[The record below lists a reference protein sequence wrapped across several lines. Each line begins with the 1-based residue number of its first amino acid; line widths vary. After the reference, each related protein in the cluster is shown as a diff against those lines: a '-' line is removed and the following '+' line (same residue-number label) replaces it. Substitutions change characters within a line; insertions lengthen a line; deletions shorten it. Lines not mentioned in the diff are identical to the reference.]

1 MSLRMRLS
9 LRNTLAFRLTLWYA
23 VIFTLSS
30 GIAFLLFYSLITFI
44 IRDRTDQELIGQARR
59 FATILST
66 KGAEEVTKDVV
77 IEAQAAGVRK
87 VFFRLLYPNGQTFSS
102 SNMAYWNDIP
112 VNVGAIKQLLLGTSY
127 VIETIVI
134 PDRKQRVRILY
145 TMLGPGIAIQVG
157 ESMESFSRFLD
168 IFKGIL
174 IFTLAF
180 LLLLAAGV
188 GWFMAKRA
196 VSGVEVI
203 TNTARKISAGVL
215 EERVPVKDTGD
226 EIDLLSRTFNE
237 MLDRIQSLVRE
248 VKEMSDNIAHDLK
261 GPITRIR
268 GAAEVTLTTSH
279 SMGEYEN
286 TTASIIEECDR
297 LLGMINTMLMISKTE
312 AGVDKPSLENVQI
325 SSLLEDTCELFLP
338 GAEDKGISLR
348 YSAPGAIHLN
358 GDVRM
363 IQRMLSNLLDNAIKY
378 THSGGKVDV
387 SLSDNGSGK
396 ILISVSDTGIGIS
409 PEELP
414 HIFDRFYRGDQ
425 SRSTAGIGLGLSLS
439 RAIARAHGGDIKAT
453 SIPGKGSSFT
463 ITLPMTNAKSL
474 EVEKLRS

>member
-145 TMLGPGIAIQVG
+145 AMLSPGIAIQVG
-157 ESMESFSRFLD
+157 ESMEGYSRFLD

-196 VSGVEVI
+196 VSGVEAI

-237 MLDRIQSLVRE
+237 MLDRIQALVRE
-248 VKEMSDNIAHDLK
+248 IKEMSDNIAHDLK
-261 GPITRIR
+261 SPITRIR
-268 GAAEVTLTTSH
+268 GTAEVTLTTSH
-279 SMGEYEN
+279 STEEYEIMA
-286 TTASIIEECDR
+286 ASIIEECDR
-297 LLGMINTMLMISKTE
+297 LLGTTAILQKNTRLWLQ
-312 AGVDKPSLENVQI
+312 VL
-325 SSLLEDTCELFLP
+325 
-338 GAEDKGISLR
+338 
-348 YSAPGAIHLN
+348 
-358 GDVRM
+358 
-363 IQRMLSNLLDNAIKY
+363 
-378 THSGGKVDV
+378 
-387 SLSDNGSGK
+387 
-396 ILISVSDTGIGIS
+396 
-409 PEELP
+409 
-414 HIFDRFYRGDQ
+414 
-425 SRSTAGIGLGLSLS
+425 SRSVTASS
-439 RAIARAHGGDIKAT
+439 ARST
-453 SIPGKGSSFT
+453 QCF
-463 ITLPMTNAKSL
+463 
-474 EVEKLRS
+474 

>member
-174 IFTLAF
+174 FFTLAF

-463 ITLPMTNAKSL
+463 ITLPKTNAKSL

>member
-1 MSLRMRLS
+1 MRLS

-188 GWFMAKRA
+188 GWFMAKGPCQGSRQ
-196 VSGVEVI
+196 SPI
-203 TNTARKISAGVL
+203 QQ
-215 EERVPVKDTGD
+215 ERYLQ
-226 EIDLLSRTFNE
+226 ESSRNE
-237 MLDRIQSLVRE
+237 
-248 VKEMSDNIAHDLK
+248 
-261 GPITRIR
+261 
-268 GAAEVTLTTSH
+268 
-279 SMGEYEN
+279 
-286 TTASIIEECDR
+286 
-297 LLGMINTMLMISKTE
+297 
-312 AGVDKPSLENVQI
+312 
-325 SSLLEDTCELFLP
+325 
-338 GAEDKGISLR
+338 
-348 YSAPGAIHLN
+348 
-358 GDVRM
+358 
-363 IQRMLSNLLDNAIKY
+363 
-378 THSGGKVDV
+378 
-387 SLSDNGSGK
+387 
-396 ILISVSDTGIGIS
+396 S
-409 PEELP
+409 P
-414 HIFDRFYRGDQ
+414 
-425 SRSTAGIGLGLSLS
+425 
-439 RAIARAHGGDIKAT
+439 
-453 SIPGKGSSFT
+453 
-463 ITLPMTNAKSL
+463 
-474 EVEKLRS
+474 

>member
-30 GIAFLLFYSLITFI
+30 GIAFLLFYTLITFI

-196 VSGVEVI
+196 VSGVEAI

-237 MLDRIQSLVRE
+237 MLDRIQALVRE
-248 VKEMSDNIAHDLK
+248 IKEMSDNIAHDLK
-261 GPITRIR
+261 SPITRIR
-268 GAAEVTLTTSH
+268 GTAEVTLTTSH
-279 SMGEYEN
+279 STEEYEIMA
-286 TTASIIEECDR
+286 ASIIEECDR
-297 LLGMINTMLMISKTE
+297 LIDTINTMLLISKTE
-312 AGVDKPSLENVQI
+312 AGINKPALGDINLST
-325 SSLLEDTCELFLP
+325 LLSDTCEMFLP
-338 GAEDKGISLR
+338 GAEDKGLR
-348 YSAPGAIHLN
+348 LRCDAPSPIHLN
-358 GDVRM
+358 GDIRM
-363 IQRMLSNLLDNAIKY
+363 IQRTLSNLLDNAIKY
-378 THSGGKVDV
+378 TPSGGKIDV
-387 SLSDNGSGK
+387 ALTQNSSGT

-409 PEELP
+409 AEELP
-414 HIFDRFYRGDQ
+414 HIFERFYRGDQ

-463 ITLPMTNAKSL
+463 IALPKTNAKSL

>member
-463 ITLPMTNAKSL
+463 ITLPKINAKSL

>member
-66 KGAEEVTKDVV
+66 KGPDEVTKDVV

-196 VSGVEVI
+196 VSGVEAI

-226 EIDLLSRTFNE
+226 EIDLLSKTFNE
-237 MLDRIQSLVRE
+237 MLDRIQALVRE
-248 VKEMSDNIAHDLK
+248 IKEMSDNIAHDLK
-261 GPITRIR
+261 SPITRIR
-268 GAAEVTLTTSH
+268 GTAEVTLTTSH
-279 SMGEYEN
+279 STEEYEIMA
-286 TTASIIEECDR
+286 ASIIEECDR
-297 LLGMINTMLMISKTE
+297 LLGTINTMLLISKTE
-312 AGVDKPSLENVQI
+312 AGINKPALGDINLST
-325 SSLLEDTCELFLP
+325 LLKDTCEMFLP
-338 GAEDKGISLR
+338 GAEDKGLR
-348 YSAPGAIHLN
+348 LRCDAPGPIHLN
-358 GDVRM
+358 GDIRM
-363 IQRMLSNLLDNAIKY
+363 IQRTLSNLLDNAIKY
-378 THSGGKVDV
+378 TPSGGKIDV
-387 SLSDNGSGK
+387 ALTQNSSGTV
-396 ILISVSDTGIGIS
+396 LISVSDTGIGIS

-414 HIFDRFYRGDQ
+414 HVFERFYRGDQ

-439 RAIARAHGGDIKAT
+439 RAIARAHGGDINAT

-463 ITLPMTNAKSL
+463 IALPKTNAKNL